1 MPVTVAKHAGF
12 CFGVKRATDFVESLT
27 VKEGAGTRIYTIGS
41 LIHNRIY
48 NESLEKA
55 GVSAIEIEKAEQ
67 MARAAKE

>member
-48 NESLEKA
+48 NAIVCLENHYLH
-55 GVSAIEIEKAEQ
+55 IQ
-67 MARAAKE
+67 LQ